1 MLSFGIKKLIINLVF
16 GLSMLFI
23 TLGCC
28 NANTIK
34 VVKINIDR
42 YPWIIIDSIAADLA
56 SMNSLR
62 YNMLSDSLL
71 IDIDDKVSYNDKSM
85 SQDKFYKLIKSKSRD
100 PEMVL
105 IINVETDVKIE
116 SVTEIINNLKEIGI
130 KFRFDYR

>member
-1 MLSFGIKKLIINLVF
+1 
-16 GLSMLFI
+16 
-23 TLGCC
+23 
-28 NANTIK
+28 
-34 VVKINIDR
+34 
-42 YPWIIIDSIAADLA
+42 
-56 SMNSLR
+56 MNSLR